1 MAKRV
6 FAIVA
11 HPDDIE
17 FMMAGT
23 MLCLQQAGYELHY
36 MTVANGSCGTVEHD
50 AETIIRIR
58 RQESVNAAQRIG
70 AVYHESL
77 VNDLEIYYEKR
88 TLQQLAGI
96 VREVAPHILLTH
108 STQEYMED
116 HMNTCRLVLSAAF
129 ARGMPNF
136 PTVPPRTAVSQPVSV
151 YHALPYG
158 LRDPLGRRMA
168 ADIYV
173 DITSGL
179 PVKRAMLAAHAS
191 QKEWLDVSQGLDSYL
206 RQMESMASEVGQMSG
221 RFAYAEGW
229 IRHLHLG
236 YCNEE
241 ADPLVEDLPASV
253 VAVSRALHE

>member
-23 MLCLQQAGYELHY
+23 LLCLQQAGYELHY
-36 MTVANGSCGTVEHD
+36 MTLANGSCGTVAQD
-50 AETIIRIR
+50 AETIARIR
-58 RQESVNAAQRIG
+58 RQESLNATRLIG

-77 VNDLEIYYEKR
+77 VNDLEIFYEKR
-88 TLQQLAGI
+88 TLQQLTGI
-96 VREVAPHILLTH
+96 IREVAPHIILTH

-116 HMNTCRLVLSAAF
+116 HMNTCRLALTAAF

-136 PTVPPRTAVSQPVSV
+136 PTLPARAAVNEPVTL

-158 LRDPLGRRMA
+158 LHDPWRRRVA
-168 ADIYV
+168 ADLYV
-173 DITSGL
+173 DITQVL
-179 PVKRAMLAAHAS
+179 PVKRAMLAAHVS

-206 RQMESMASEVGQMSG
+206 HQMESMAREVGQMSG
-221 RFAYAEGW
+221 GFSYAEGW

-236 YCNEE
+236 YCAED
-241 ADPLVEDLPASV
+241 ADPLVEDLP
-253 VAVSRALHE
+253 VSHVRVRRPLAD